1 MYVGERDRDRD
12 RETGR
17 NRETDRETDREMGRE
32 IYNPQIFWRQKIYK
46 IKANFLHQGKV
57 ILLQGQ
63 IMNNALQTSKV

>member
-1 MYVGERDRDRD
+1 MDESWGGGSLMRSPFISSFQ
-12 RETGR
+12 
-17 NRETDRETDREMGRE
+17 DRETDREMGRE